1 MISSAK
7 LIVTIAWN
15 PNGFHVIEVLP
26 KGQKFNTDYYCSS
39 VLAKPSKIATRFRNE
54 TRRKLILPADNA
66 PPHTAKSS
74 IEFWA
79 KLYLKVVPHLPYSP
93 DLAPSDYLLFG
104 YIKANR
110 EACPFRQACTFI
122 VQ

>member
-7 LIVTIAWN
+7 LSVTIAWN

-26 KGQKFNTDYYCSS
+26 KGQKFSTDYCCSS
-39 VLAKPSKIATRFRNE
+39 VLAKLSKIATQFRNE
-54 TRRKLILPADNA
+54 TRRKLISHADHA
-66 PPHTAKSS
+66 PPHTAKSG
-74 IEFWA
+74 IGFCA
-79 KLYLKVVPHLPYSP
+79 KLYRRVAPHLPYSP
-93 DLAPSDYLLFG
+93 DLAPSDYFLFD

-110 EACPFRQACTFI
+110 KACPFRQACTFI